1 MVPLIINPIY
11 TLYSGYFLG
20 ISPFKGLAKGDGSIL
35 FLALSWAEKVKK
47 LKVWD
52 SDHHGLTHLTT
63 YKAGESD
70 ASKLCCQML
79 AEMQELGFLN
89 KYGRMQGD
97 YKHVIIFQGIMS
109 SCTANNTKA
118 PQIIKQFLPFALG
131 TYMAYQQGLWPC
143 SRSCPSKVP

>member
-35 FLALSWAEKVKK
+35 FLALSWAEKIKK

-52 SDHHGLTHLTT
+52 SDHQGLTHLTT

-70 ASKLCCQML
+70 ASKLCCQTL

-97 YKHVIIFQGIMS
+97 YKHVIIFQGI
-109 SCTANNTKA
+109 CRAA
-118 PQIIKQFLPFALG
+118 PQTTIKH
-131 TYMAYQQGLWPC
+131 
-143 SRSCPSKVP
+143 RK